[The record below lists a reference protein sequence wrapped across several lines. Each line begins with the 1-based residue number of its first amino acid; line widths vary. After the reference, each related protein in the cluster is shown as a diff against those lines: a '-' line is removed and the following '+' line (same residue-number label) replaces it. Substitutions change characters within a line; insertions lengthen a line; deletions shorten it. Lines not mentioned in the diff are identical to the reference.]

1 MTLYR
6 VNSAAHQSVQLAVT
20 TAWTLAAPALTL
32 VELLVA
38 MTVTTIVGA
47 ALIQVMLAQNRS
59 SGNNEAWRVAR
70 AVSRGSLNR
79 LLADLRPWPTPTARW
94 RH

>member
-1 MTLYR
+1 MTR
-6 VNSAAHQSVQLAVT
+6 PRSRRRDGV
-20 TAWTLAAPALTL
+20 TL

-70 AVSRGSLNR
+70 AVSRGSR
-79 LLADLRPWPTPTARW
+79 AAGRR
-94 RH
+94 